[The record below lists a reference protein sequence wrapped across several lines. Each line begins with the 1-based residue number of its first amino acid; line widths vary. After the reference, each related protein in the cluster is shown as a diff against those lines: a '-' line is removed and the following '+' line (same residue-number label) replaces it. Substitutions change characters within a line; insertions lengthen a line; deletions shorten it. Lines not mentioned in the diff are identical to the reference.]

1 MRGHKEGLLV
11 YTIGILVEMVVS
23 HVVLVVNKN
32 NNFGLAKD
40 AELLKGAW
48 IAWGRAHGIHGL
60 KVSVLDPREPPVVC
74 DVVVF
79 LEVPHPVWFPWAKVR
94 ILMLNEEWWLDAWN
108 GYVKEFDLILCK
120 TKDAAVR
127 LAERTGT
134 LPEQA
139 LVHWKGTV
147 TPAEFNLTLGPLKAK
162 EQSWSWFL
170 GGSVN
175 KIAAAKQLLPLWPV
189 SNLPLKVYVTAEFL
203 NAEEL
208 AALPENVKVIVGDL
222 SPKQHRIA
230 AAKSVGHV
238 NCSAAESFGYA
249 AAESVAAGAFMLLN
263 RINTYSEY
271 YGDCRQAA
279 WVDLSGS
286 AEEIQKALVEADAHM
301 RVVDLKTLSDAQA
314 KFYEKMDRRWKESF
328 GAFADA
334 VAVKVSAAGD
344 LGQMPPVITPEDCP
358 KISLLTPLKNYG
370 NFVNLGLLNIMLS
383 DYPLDKIEWVICDA
397 TNMNHSKG
405 PVILKMGDKIAPA
418 KLVYIPIDKEESTI
432 GELRNMCAK
441 YASNDILLN
450 FDIDD
455 YYPPTSFRRR
465 VSWLLKDPSYNAIF
479 CTDIAGY
486 CLQTGRSFM
495 TVPPYALELSK
506 RVSEATLC
514 FKREFWNKRQFK
526 KTNISEG
533 EDFIEGRENE
543 VCVIPPYHQI
553 VSFIHG
559 SNTSGRYIPENGV
572 SKKPSNAF
580 GFTPAELRFF
590 HGLIGIVV
598 EAA

>member
-1 MRGHKEGLLV
+1 
-11 YTIGILVEMVVS
+11 MVVS

-48 IAWGRAHGIHGL
+48 IAWGRAHGLHGL

-94 ILMLNEEWWLDAWN
+94 VLMLNEEWWLDAWN

-147 TPAEFNLTLGPLKAK
+147 MPAEFNLTLGPLKAK

-286 AEEIQKALVEADAHM
+286 AEEIQKALVEADARM

-314 KFYEKMDRRWKESF
+314 KFYEKMDRCWKESF

-344 LGQMPPVITPEDCP
+344 LGPRPPILPVDECPPVSVVILTHNRSNFVKNFFLQLMSSDYLWDKIEVVVVDDTPSE
-358 KISLLTPLKNYG
+358 KNYG
-370 NFVNLGLLNIMLS
+370 PMILGFRDRIAPMELNYI
-383 DYPLDKIEWVICDA
+383 PLDKK
-397 TNMNHSKG
+397 H
-405 PVILKMGDKIAPA
+405 
-418 KLVYIPIDKEESTI
+418 TI
-432 GELRNMCAK
+432 GEKRNIGVKFAK
-441 YASNDILLN
+441 HNIIA
-450 FDIDD
+450 FMDD
-455 YYPPTSFRRR
+455 DDSYPITSLRRR
-465 VSWLLKDPSYNAIF
+465 IAWLTKTGEKTKAVACTAIA
-479 CTDIAGY
+479 CYD
-486 CLQTGRSFM
+486 LQTGVSFM
-495 TVPPYALELSK
+495 NVPPYNLPLEE
-506 RVSEATLC
+506 RVSEATLT
-514 FKREFWNKRQFK
+514 FYKSFWYMRPFPA
-526 KTNISEG
+526 TDSAEG
-533 EDFIEGRENE
+533 EGFLKGRADAVLEL
-543 VCVIPPYHQI
+543 PPQQI
-553 VSFIHG
+553 IVAFTHG
-559 SNTSGRYIPENGV
+559 KNASARIVPQKGI
-572 SKKPSNAF
+572 KPSCAW
-580 GFTPAELRFF
+580 GFSKEELIFY
-590 HGLIGIVV
+590 HGLAGV
-598 EAA
+598 EIEEAGRK